1 MTVIGDLGRNIG
13 EVLLEGVGRVASR
26 VQEKRPLAADL
37 LEGEE
42 AYLVVFDA
50 PGVETSEV
58 QVRYIDGAVV
68 VRIDRFR
75 DVHNGFE
82 MKFPGRG
89 LSLDGRVELPDDAVV
104 EAEEATAT
112 LRDNG
117 TLVVRVPKRPGK
129 AVDITGEAEDT

>member
-1 MTVIGDLGRNIG
+1 MTLIRELGRTLG
-13 EVLLEGVGRVASR
+13 DVVLEGVGRAASR
-26 VQEKRPLAADL
+26 VQESRPLAADL
-37 LEGEE
+37 LEGDE

-58 QVRYIDGAVV
+58 QVRYLDGAVV

-75 DVHNGFE
+75 DLHEGFE

-89 LSLDGRVELPDDAVV
+89 LSLDGRVELPSDAMV
-104 EAEEATAT
+104 EADAATAI

-117 TLVVRVPKRPGK
+117 TLEVRVPKRPETT
-129 AVDITGEAEDT
+129 VEISSPSDDT